1 MMLGDRHPYIREVTM
16 KLPRRKFLYLAAGAA
31 ALSAVSRFARAQ
43 AYPTRP
49 VRIVVGFAP
58 GGGNDINAR
67 LIGQWL
73 SERLGQQFIV
83 DNRPGASGN
92 IAMES
97 VVRSPPDGY
106 TLVMVAVSSAVN
118 ATLFPNLPFIFLRDI
133 APVGAISRNV
143 YVMEVHPSVP
153 IATGP
158 ELIAYSKANPNKLNM
173 ASPGSGTG
181 PHMAS
186 ELFKMMTGVQ
196 MTHVPYRGSGPML
209 NDLVGGQVQFAFDA
223 LSSSIGHIRSGRLR
237 ALGIGNATR
246 VDGLPDVPAVAEFLP
261 GYEASG
267 IVGLGAPRD
276 TPVEIIDKLNH
287 EINAGLADPR
297 IRARIAD
304 LGNTPLAMSPAAY
317 GKLLAEETEKWA
329 KVVKFAGIKVE

>member
-1 MMLGDRHPYIREVTM
+1 MRH
-16 KLPRRKFLYLAAGAA
+16 PRRKFLRLAAGVA
-31 ALSAVSRFARAQ
+31 ALLAVPRFARAQ
-43 AYPTRP
+43 AYPSRP

-58 GGGNDINAR
+58 GGPNDLNAR

-73 SERLGQQFIV
+73 SERLGQPFII

-97 VVRSPPDGY
+97 VVRSSPDGY
-106 TLVMVAVSSAVN
+106 TLVMVALSSAVN
-118 ATLFPNLPFIFLRDI
+118 ATLFENLPFVFLRDI

-143 YVMEVHPSVP
+143 LVMQVHPSVP
-153 IATGP
+153 VATGL
-158 ELIAYSKANPNKLNM
+158 ELIAYAKTNPNRLNM
-173 ASPGSGTG
+173 GSPGSGTG

-186 ELFKMMTGVQ
+186 ELFKLMTGIR

-209 NDLVGGQVQFAFDA
+209 NDLLSGQVQFAFDA
-223 LSSSIGHIRSGRLR
+223 VASSIGHIRAGRLR
-237 ALGIGNATR
+237 ALGVGDAKRIDA
-246 VDGLPDVPAVAEFLP
+246 LPDVPAVAEFVP
-261 GYEASG
+261 GFEAG
-267 IVGLGAPRD
+267 GTQGLGAPRN
-276 TPVEIIDKLNH
+276 TPIEIIDRLNR

-304 LGNTPLAMSPAAY
+304 LGNAPLALSPAEY

-329 KVVKFAGIKVE
+329 KVIRAANIKAE

>member
-1 MMLGDRHPYIREVTM
+1 
-16 KLPRRKFLYLAAGAA
+16 
-31 ALSAVSRFARAQ
+31 
-43 AYPTRP
+43 

-58 GGGNDINAR
+58 GGPNDLNAR

-73 SERLGQQFIV
+73 SERLGQPFVI

-106 TLVMVAVSSAVN
+106 TLVMVALSSAIN
-118 ATLFPNLPFIFLRDI
+118 ATLFENLPFVFLRDI

-143 YVMEVHPSVP
+143 LVMQVHPSVP
-153 IATGP
+153 VATGL
-158 ELIAYSKANPNKLNM
+158 ELIAYAKANPNRLNM
-173 ASPGSGTG
+173 GSPGSGTG

-186 ELFKMMTGVQ
+186 ELFKLMTGIR

-209 NDLVGGQVQFAFDA
+209 NDLLSGQVQFAFDA
-223 LSSSIGHIRSGRLR
+223 VASSIGHIRAGRLR
-237 ALGIGNATR
+237 ALGVGDAKRIDA
-246 VDGLPDVPAVAEFLP
+246 LPDVPAVAEFVP
-261 GYEASG
+261 GFEAG
-267 IVGLGAPRD
+267 GTQGLGAPRN
-276 TPVEIIDKLNH
+276 TPIEIIDRLNR
-287 EINAGLADPR
+287 EINALADPR

-304 LGNTPLAMSPAAY
+304 LGNAPLALSPAEY

-329 KVVKFAGIKVE
+329 KVIRAANIKAE

>member
-1 MMLGDRHPYIREVTM
+1 M
-16 KLPRRKFLYLAAGAA
+16 KLPRRQFLHLAAGAA
-31 ALSAVSRFARAQ
+31 ALPAVAGIARAQ
-43 AYPTRP
+43 SYPSRP

-58 GGGNDINAR
+58 GGPNDINAR

-73 SERLGQQFIV
+73 SERLGQQFII

-106 TLVMVAVSSAVN
+106 TLVMVATSSAVN
-118 ATLFPNLPFIFLRDI
+118 ATLFENLPFNFLRDI
-133 APVGAISRNV
+133 APVGTISRNV
-143 YVMEVHPSVP
+143 LVMEVHPSVP
-153 IATGP
+153 AATGLD
-158 ELIAYSKANPNKLNM
+158 LIAYAKANPNKLNM

-186 ELFKMMTGVQ
+186 ELFKLMTGVR

-209 NDLVGGQVQFAFDA
+209 NDLLSGQVQFAFDA
-223 LSSSIGHIRSGRLR
+223 IASSMGHIRAGRLR
-237 ALGIGNATR
+237 ALGVGNATR
-246 VDGLPDVPAVAEFLP
+246 VEALPDVPAVAEFVP

-267 IVGLGAPRD
+267 TMGLGVPRN
-276 TPVEIIDKLNH
+276 TPVEIIDKLNR

-304 LGNTPLAMSPAAY
+304 LGSTPLALSPDEY

-329 KVVKFAGIKVE
+329 KIIRAANIKPE

>member
-1 MMLGDRHPYIREVTM
+1 M
-16 KLPRRKFLYLAAGAA
+16 KLPRRNFLHLAAGAA
-31 ALSAVSRFARAQ
+31 ALPFAPHVARAQ

-58 GGGNDINAR
+58 GGQNDINAR

-73 SERLGQQFIV
+73 SERLGQQFII

-106 TLVMVAVSSAVN
+106 TLVMVATSSAVN
-118 ATLFPNLPFIFLRDI
+118 ATLFENLPFNFLRDI
-133 APVGAISRNV
+133 APVGSISRAAL
-143 YVMEVHPSVP
+143 VMEVHPSVP
-153 IATGP
+153 VATGL
-158 ELIAYSKANPNKLNM
+158 ELIAYAKANPNKLNM
-173 ASPGSGTG
+173 ASPESGTG

-186 ELFKMMTGVQ
+186 EPGVR
-196 MTHVPYRGSGPML
+196 MIHVPYRGSGLML
-209 NDLVGGQVQFAFDA
+209 NDLLSGQVQFAFDA
-223 LSSSIGHIRSGRLR
+223 LASSIGHIRAGTLR
-237 ALGIGNATR
+237 ALGVGNATR
-246 VDGLPDVPAVAEFLP
+246 VEALPDVPAVAEFLP

-267 IVGLGAPRD
+267 WIGLGAPRN
-276 TPVEIIDKLNH
+276 TASGIIDKLNR

-304 LGNTPLAMSPAAY
+304 LGNTPLALSPTEY
-317 GKLLAEETEKWA
+317 GKLLAEETNKWA
-329 KVVKFAGIKVE
+329 KVVRAANVKPH